1 MKAKDDVKGMYTRKR
16 KVSAHNKELWNETT
30 LIGKSI

>member
-16 KVSAHNKELWNETT
+16 KVSAYNKELWNETT